1 MSILPPRNLKLN
13 PRLITNYPSG
23 PSLDASLMQAVK
35 DSKGGNHVA
44 RQRKMLWVEEG
55 RGE

>member
-13 PRLITNYPSG
+13 PRAIANN
-23 PSLDASLMQAVK
+23 ASLMQAVK